1 VPSRKGQNVA
11 EKPDEA
17 DLLTAFFGRSL
28 VALELAAESREFKS
42 SIAAIALSVEMSL
55 HAGGKLIIAGNGG
68 SAADAQHLAA
78 EFLSRFL
85 LERRPLPALA
95 LTTDTSVLTAVGN
108 DYGFEYIFERQL
120 RGLGRPG
127 DAFLAISTSG
137 RSQNILRALRAA
149 REIGLQTIGFSGA
162 DDNEMRAL
170 CHHFLAVPSRETAII
185 QQIHIVAGHA
195 ICALVERA
203 MLSESEDAAADRYST
218 LQPAP

>member
-1 VPSRKGQNVA
+1 VA
-11 EKPDEA
+11 GKPEAA
-17 DLLTAFFGRSL
+17 DLLAGFFGRSL
-28 VALELAAESREFKS
+28 VALELAAESNELMS
-42 SIAAIALSVEMSL
+42 SIAAIARSVETSL
-55 HAGGKLIIAGNGG
+55 RAGGKLLIAGNGG

-95 LTTDTSVLTAVGN
+95 LTTDTSVLTAIGN
-108 DYGFEYIFERQL
+108 DYGYEHVFERQL
-120 RGLGRPG
+120 RGLGRPR

-137 RSQNILRALRAA
+137 RSQNILRALSAA

-162 DDNEMRAL
+162 DNNEMRAL
-170 CHHFLAVPSRETAII
+170 CNHFLAAPSRETAII

-203 MLSESEDAAADRYST
+203 MLPHSEEPPQTDTQRFNQRLD
-218 LQPAP
+218 